1 MIDPLF
7 QKSQLEAAI
16 HDLRKDLLF
25 EGGPRISTMRNYGFA
40 ILPYDPG
47 KEFELRG
54 YIRRLIDELSGMGW
68 NLLFLSLH
76 RIFMDM
82 LKSEEPGVLDS
93 FIGRERRLHAK
104 DAQRGLQYL
113 KERMVSYIEEPDGIA
128 SVMVRRIDAF
138 VEEHPDEMDK
148 ALILIGRAG
157 ALYPYFRYSA
167 LLRFLDGKTRNI
179 PVVLLYPGERQ
190 GETGLTFMGEL
201 PADRDYRPRI
211 YS

>member
-7 QKSQLEAAI
+7 YKSQLESAI

-25 EGGPRISTMRNYGFA
+25 DGGPRISTMRNYGFA
-40 ILPYDPG
+40 ILPYDPE
-47 KEFELRG
+47 KEFELRRH
-54 YIRRLIDELSGMGW
+54 IRRLMDELCGMGW

-76 RIFMDM
+76 RLFMDM
-82 LKSEEPGVLDS
+82 LTAEPAGVIDS
-93 FIGRERRLHAK
+93 FIGRERRLHGK
-104 DAQRGLQYL
+104 DPQRGLQYL
-113 KERMVSYIEEPDGIA
+113 KERMVSYIEEPHGIA
-128 SVMVRRIDAF
+128 SLVVQRIDAF
-138 VEEHPDEMDK
+138 VREHPDGMDN
-148 ALILIGRAG
+148 ALIFMGRAG

-167 LLRFLDGKTRNI
+167 LLRFLDGKTGNI

-190 GETGLTFMGEL
+190 GDTGLTFMGEL